1 MANNGQFLN
10 GKQQQNSFLHSN
22 IIGSSSKAEEAA
34 IFGINGSRGTA
45 FNCSSI
51 CPGSSTDRQKHSIK
65 RGKKEIRTVLNE
77 SQLKLLNQT
86 YSTNQRPDT
95 SIKEK
100 LIEQTGLNARVIRV
114 WFQNKRLADKKRQIE
129 QREKL
134 QNMEKNIEQQ
144 FVENTDKTANLE
156 KIIQQKDVKIVNL
169 LESEIKKQM
178 SDIKCD
184 YYKFLLDFQKEI
196 KQIKSENEANI
207 KIIKQKIKKN
217 INNWRL
223 KIKTKLRI

>member
-22 IIGSSSKAEEAA
+22 IIGFQRKNKRKYYFIKKGSSSKAEEAA

-45 FNCSSI
+45 FNCSSS

-114 WFQNKRLADKKRQIE
+114 WFQNKRLADKK
-129 QREKL
+129 
-134 QNMEKNIEQQ
+134 
-144 FVENTDKTANLE
+144 
-156 KIIQQKDVKIVNL
+156 
-169 LESEIKKQM
+169 
-178 SDIKCD
+178 
-184 YYKFLLDFQKEI
+184 
-196 KQIKSENEANI
+196 
-207 KIIKQKIKKN
+207 
-217 INNWRL
+217 
-223 KIKTKLRI
+223 